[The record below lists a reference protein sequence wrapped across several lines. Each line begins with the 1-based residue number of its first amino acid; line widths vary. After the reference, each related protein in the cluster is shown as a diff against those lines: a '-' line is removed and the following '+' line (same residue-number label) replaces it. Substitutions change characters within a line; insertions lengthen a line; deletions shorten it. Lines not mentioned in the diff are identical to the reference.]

1 MVRQE
6 RTDAEQRDAVLALA
20 DFAEHGIVGG
30 PERGNWTV
38 NGPANVRIESYRPQ
52 RLDLAVVAEQTAVV
66 GTSIPRW
73 PGWKLE
79 LNGRPAPLLAYNR
92 AFLGFTVPKGR
103 HRAVLKY
110 RPDGFVAGAA
120 ISLATALTCLVL
132 MFATRRRRAPGER
145 SPARASEPPTTRSAA
160 EDPILS

>member
-6 RTDAEQRDAVLALA
+6 RTDAEQRDAVLSLT
-20 DFAEHGIVGG
+20 DFAEHGVVGG
-30 PERGNWTV
+30 PERGNWIA
-38 NGPANVRIESYRPQ
+38 NGPASVRIDSYRPQ
-52 RLDLAVVAEQTAVV
+52 RLDLAVVAEETAVV

-79 LNGRPAPLLAYNR
+79 LNGRPASLIAYNR

-103 HRAVLKY
+103 HRAVLQY

-120 ISLATALTCLVL
+120 ISLATAVTCMAVVL
-132 MFATRRRRAPGER
+132 AMRRRRARGEH
-145 SPARASEPPTTRSAA
+145 
-160 EDPILS
+160 